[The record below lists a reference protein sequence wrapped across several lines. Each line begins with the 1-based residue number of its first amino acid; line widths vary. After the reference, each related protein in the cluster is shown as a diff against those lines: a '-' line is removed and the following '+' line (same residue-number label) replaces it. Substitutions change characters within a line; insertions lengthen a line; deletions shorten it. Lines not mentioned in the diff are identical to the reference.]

1 MTKRFHCGCCASAS
15 AETAA
20 EASSSC
26 TDRIAILLDAI
37 LLASFFVAV
46 LAVRICVVAL
56 VALSLIILALLGGSR
71 CARED
76 EPLGIMS

>member
-26 TDRIAILLDAI
+26 TDRIAILL
-37 LLASFFVAV
+37 ASFFVVV

-56 VALSLIILALLGGSR
+56 VALGLIILALLGGSR